1 MIWVCGHY
9 IFSNSFSA
17 GTVSRR
23 HNLTSVDV
31 RFKTFQET
39 YVNSL
44 IDALHFILP
53 SISHCV
59 DLVGADTLINITM
72 TCNILI

>member
-1 MIWVCGHY
+1 MLCVCGQY
-9 IFSNSFSA
+9 IFLKSLSA

-39 YVNSL
+39 YVYSL

-59 DLVGADTLINITM
+59 GLVGVDTLIKITM
-72 TCNILI
+72 T